1 MKLVRRLDFAT
12 RMKIR
17 TRMLFL
23 TAVVFFGF
31 IITLGLAFH
40 TVSQVRI
47 GSSAYQRI
55 KADKD
60 LIEQI
65 TMLKSDLNQVRG
77 ELLNLVA
84 GAGSD
89 GQERINEEIRRLAE
103 EINGT
108 FATILKLTDSEEEKV
123 AVQDAQATWQEFAD
137 TTENELVPAV
147 RQGSLDKARELA
159 TSVQK
164 MRYERFIEQIGSMVD
179 AQRLEIEEKEAA
191 AARLIRLKLVIA
203 GATAATLFLIVLATM
218 FFVSR
223 SITKPL
229 LDGVA
234 FAQSVAG
241 GNLSETISVKSQDEI
256 GELSEALN
264 RMVEGLGSMV
274 LKVSASAQDLSKVSA
289 DIFTASRTVIETAD
303 QQAAGVKE
311 TSAAVQE
318 INDSVAEVAQ
328 GVDGLSLSSSETS
341 SSILEMTA
349 SVEEVAH
356 NMESLGESV
365 EDVSSSI
372 TEIAAAIKQISE
384 SVSSLMSASA
394 TTASSVSQMDSS
406 IKEVEKNSRQTAAIS
421 SEVLTDAESGQKS
434 VEATITGM
442 NEIRNSSRI
451 AAEVIGALSGK
462 AENIGAIIKVIDE
475 VTEQTNLLALNAAII
490 AAQAG
495 EQGKGF
501 AVVADEIKELAER
514 TKSSTGEISQLIKG
528 VQEETRRAVE
538 AIGSAELSI
547 EEGALLSRRSG
558 DALAKI
564 VSGVQRATEQVNTIA
579 RAAMEQ
585 ATGSRMINESMEQ
598 VSAMV
603 QQIGNATREQAK
615 VSDLIMTAVER
626 MKGLAG
632 QVRSSTREQA
642 KTSGAIANSAEQI
655 NGMVS
660 HIKAACDT
668 QTESSAKIVR
678 AVGAIEQST
687 GKNLDATTILETA
700 VSSLSG
706 QTDILQ
712 REMAAFRVGKNAA
725 TTDKVATKADAETA
739 KVTP

>member
-1 MKLVRRLDFAT
+1 MKFARRLDFAG

-23 TAVVFFGF
+23 TAVVFLGF
-31 IITLGLAFH
+31 LITLGLSFH

-55 KADKD
+55 KTDKD

-77 ELLNLVA
+77 ELLNLVT

-89 GQERINEEIRRLAE
+89 GQERINDEISRLTE

-108 FATILKLTDSEEEKV
+108 FATIIKLTDSEEEKV

-137 TTENELVPAV
+137 TTKNELIPAV

-164 MRYERFIEQIGSMVD
+164 MRYERFIEQIGGMVD
-179 AQRLEIEEKEAA
+179 AKRLKIAEQEVAA
-191 AARLIRLKLVIA
+191 ASLIRQKLIIS
-203 GATAATLFLIVLATM
+203 GITAAALFLIVLATM
-218 FFVSR
+218 IFVSR
-223 SITKPL
+223 SVTKPL
-229 LDGVA
+229 LEGVA

-241 GNLSETISVKSQDEI
+241 GNLSETIRVKSQDEI
-256 GELSEALN
+256 GELSESLN
-264 RMVEGLGSMV
+264 RMVAGLGSMV
-274 LKVSASAQDLSKVSA
+274 LKVTASAQNLSKVS
-289 DIFTASRTVIETAD
+289 DNIFSASRTVIDTAD
-303 QQAAGVKE
+303 QQAAGVRE

-318 INDSVAEVAQ
+318 INVSVTEVAQ
-328 GVDGLSLSSSETS
+328 GVDGLSLSASETS

-349 SVEEVAH
+349 SVEEVAN
-356 NMESLGESV
+356 NMESLGGSV

-384 SVSSLMSASA
+384 SVSSLLAASA
-394 TTASSVSQMDSS
+394 ATASSVSQMDSS

-421 SEVLTDAESGQKS
+421 SEVLTDAETGQKS
-434 VEATITGM
+434 VEAVIAGM
-442 NEIRNSSRI
+442 DEIRNSSRI
-451 AAEVIGALSGK
+451 TAEVIGTLSRK

-501 AVVADEIKELAER
+501 AVVADEIKELADR
-514 TKSSTGEISQLIKG
+514 TKSSTSEISQLIKG
-528 VQEETRRAVE
+528 VQEETSRAVE
-538 AIGSAELSI
+538 AIGSAELTI
-547 EEGALLSRRSG
+547 GEGALLSRGSG
-558 DALAKI
+558 EALAKI
-564 VSGVQRATEQVNTIA
+564 VSGVQSSTEQVNAIA

-598 VSAMV
+598 VSAMI
-603 QQIGNATREQAK
+603 QQIGNATKEQAK
-615 VSDLIMTAVER
+615 VSDLIMTTVER

-642 KTSGAIANSAEQI
+642 KTSGVIANSTEQI
-655 NGMVS
+655 TEMIS
-660 HIKAACDT
+660 HIKTACDT

-678 AVGAIEQST
+678 AVKAIEQST
-687 GKNLDATTILETA
+687 GKNLDATTILEAA

-706 QTDILQ
+706 QTDILKS
-712 REMAAFRVGKNAA
+712 EMAAFRV
-725 TTDKVATKADAETA
+725 DKKAVEMAETVKA
-739 KVTP
+739 TPEP